1 MSPFIPGRAHGRIL
15 TAYGAFTL
23 QGDPDSF
30 SGVQWTAGFVT
41 ARDGGLWFRCGGDN
55 VYVAV
60 EVNVGTDEP
69 DLAPLEEWDQAVEFG
84 MTFEVAPVLLV
95 PLSPEG
101 YETDV
106 ALQDI
111 AFEQGPAFLRAYTRG
126 GAELNKRVV
135 ALGSEQV
142 RTRQSADPAAITEQV
157 RIDVWPAPSDEA
169 VRQTEPHVLTGD

>member
-1 MSPFIPGRAHGRIL
+1 MTERGRFHSTVVSGGLQWRIGQ
-15 TAYGAFTL
+15 AI
-23 QGDPDSF
+23 DSF

-41 ARDGGLWFRCGGDN
+41 ARDGGVWFRCGGDN

-111 AFEQGPAFLRAYTRG
+111 AFEEGPAFLRVYTRG

-135 ALGSEQV
+135 DLGSEHV
-142 RTRQSADPAAITEQV
+142 RTSQSTDPAAITEQL
-157 RIDVWPAPSDEA
+157 RIDVWPAPSAEA
-169 VRQTEPHVLTGD
+169 VRQTQSHVLR